1 MVELRRLHEATVA
14 EEEIDHLGHMNV
26 RFYLD
31 RALRAGQALAVE
43 LGLGPGPCR
52 ALGGVFELHDAFSRH
67 YREQLVGAPLAVM
80 GGVLAVEADGLRLY
94 HELVNTERDERAA
107 VFVHALKLRQLE
119 TRKPLPLPEIAVK
132 GAGDV
137 LVDWPEH
144 GRPRTLDLGR
154 LPPALSLRDAQER
167 GLAMRDERVVRI
179 DECDAAGYFLA
190 GRYQDLVWGGDDP
203 SASRTAGV
211 PVFELEG
218 GGRFGWATLENRGVV
233 LELPRAGT
241 RVQSFGA
248 EVELGRKISF
258 RHHWVFELDAG
269 ALLCTSSTVN
279 LAFDIAARRATEIPP
294 AVRETLEARYHPD
307 LR

>member
-1 MVELRRLHEATVA
+1 MTELRSLHEATVA

-31 RALRAGQALAVE
+31 RALLAGRALAVE
-43 LGLGPGPCR
+43 LGLGPDHCR

-94 HELVNTERDERAA
+94 HELVNTELDERAA
-107 VFVHALKLRQLE
+107 IFVHGLKLRQLE
-119 TRKPLPLPEIAVK
+119 TRKPLPLPEMVAK

-137 LVDWPEH
+137 LVEWPEH
-144 GRPRTLDLGR
+144 GRPRTLDLQR
-154 LPPALSLRDAQER
+154 LPPALSLGEARKR
-167 GLAMRDERVVRI
+167 GLAVRAERVVRSE
-179 DECDAAGYFLA
+179 ECDAGGYFLA
-190 GRYQDLVWGGDDP
+190 GRYQDLFWGDDDP
-203 SASRTAGV
+203 SAPRTAAV

-218 GGRFGWATLENRGVV
+218 GGRFGWATLESRGVV
-233 LELPRAGT
+233 LELPRAGA
-241 RVQSFGA
+241 RIQSFGA
-248 EVELGRKISF
+248 EVELGRKISL
-258 RHHWVFELDAG
+258 RHHWVFDLDGG